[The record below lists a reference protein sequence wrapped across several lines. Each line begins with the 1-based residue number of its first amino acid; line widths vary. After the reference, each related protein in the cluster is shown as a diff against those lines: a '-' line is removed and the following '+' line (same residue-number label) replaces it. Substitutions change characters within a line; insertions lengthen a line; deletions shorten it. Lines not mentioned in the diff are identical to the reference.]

1 MNGKRILNRL
11 IILFLV
17 INSLLYMVNHY
28 QNIYRY
34 ELPISRIQNITR
46 HYQDNHIEIKAT
58 LMRNYK
64 PRPIATLTYTRN
76 SAKSRHE
83 IVTYFFGTQ
92 IAKVKRSS
100 DPSSEKLHYTLGAE
114 TLIFNNKTVEYQN
127 NKIDLDLEQPTLS
140 EAKRMANELIS
151 RMGLT
156 DKEMTYDIIGT
167 PLGNAWQ
174 LEYFPLLNGLK
185 VLEGSIKFK
194 VYRSGV
200 GYAKFSL
207 SNIALVANSER
218 EIVPIDLVLFMVEDE
233 VIEQGYT
240 KLSEVSLCYGRDM
253 REEKIL
259 IDKLIPIYILTF
271 DTPDQVIF
279 VNAFT
284 NQRMV

>member
-1 MNGKRILNRL
+1 MNGKRILNNL

-28 QNIYRY
+28 QNAYRY

-46 HYQDNHIEIKAT
+46 HYQDNGIKIHAILT
-58 LMRNYK
+58 RNYK
-64 PRPIATLTYTRN
+64 PQPVATLSYTRN
-76 SAKSRHE
+76 SAKARHE
-83 IVTYFFGTQ
+83 IATYFFGTQ

-114 TLIFNNKTVEYQN
+114 TLTFDEKTVEYQN
-127 NKIDLDLEQPTLS
+127 DQIDLSLEQPTRQ
-140 EAKRMANELIS
+140 EAERIARDLIN

-156 DKEMTYDIIGT
+156 GKEMTYDIIGT
-167 PLGNAWQ
+167 SEGNAWQ
-174 LEYFPLLNGLK
+174 LEYFPLLNGMK
-185 VLEGSIKFK
+185 VLEGSMQFN

-200 GYAKFSL
+200 LNAKFSL
-207 SNIALVANSER
+207 SNIALVENSER

-240 KLSEVSLCYGRDM
+240 KLSEVSLCYRRDM
-253 REEKIL
+253 KEEKIL
-259 IDKLIPIYILTF
+259 VDKLIPVYILTF
-271 DTPDQVIF
+271 DTPDEVIF